1 MIAGVVL
8 DLVLAVLLAGGIVYA
23 YLLNKRLR
31 LLQADR
37 AALEALVANLA
48 AASMRA
54 EAGVAALR
62 AAADQVGEKLQQKVE
77 RAQSLSDDLGY
88 MLDRG
93 GQLADRLEKAVR
105 TSRDS
110 ELPAAAP
117 TRERAAEDAGGSNK
131 VAFPSRIERELRRA
145 LESRR

>member
-1 MIAGVVL
+1 VIAGIVL
-8 DLVLAVLLAGGIVYA
+8 DLVLAVLLAGAIVYA

-37 AALEALVANLA
+37 ASLEGLVGGLA
-48 AASMRA
+48 EASMRA

-62 AAADQVGEKLQQKVE
+62 AAADQVGQKLQQKVE

-105 TSRDS
+105 TGRDGDPPAAVPSRDKTAD
-110 ELPAAAP
+110 EP
-117 TRERAAEDAGGSNK
+117 GSNK